1 MKINSLPQKI
11 ILQLV
16 IFLFFHL
23 SSATALAV
31 NLINMKVSALSNNS
45 VEIELKFDDKA
56 PLVKDYSFPNIPSIA
71 IDLMDTNTNIKK
83 YNDVKTYD
91 VNYIQVREDQEK
103 TRVLVGLNQQT
114 KYYYKTEHNTITLFI
129 GVAEDSYTS
138 CISNEDNKAI
148 SDSKLSLGV
157 TKIDF
162 KKNEQ
167 GNGLVVIDLDDNIA
181 VNTYKDGNKVYLEF
195 DGDIIPLP
203 LRNRYDVNDFNTPVS
218 IIDSSSD
225 NKKSFIIIEMKQ
237 PYEYFV
243 FQANNQLT
251 INISQKESQYLSNNK
266 SAEMFS
272 GNKIDLNFQDV
283 DIRSVLQIIADFN
296 KFNLVVSDAVTGKIT
311 LHLDQVPWDQ
321 ALDIVMKTKGLDKR
335 IKDNIMLVAPIDE
348 LTAREKSFLETT
360 KQLHKLEPIITDVIN
375 IKYSEADEIAK
386 MLTGETNKKNSFLS
400 EDGSIQVVPR
410 TNSLLIKESY
420 SKIEEIRKLINDI
433 DIPNKQI
440 MIETRIVT
448 VNSSFKKDLGFKWGF
463 KSKRIDIGS
472 NRDVEILGAGR
483 TQSVAEGEGEASPN
497 VINNLFTD
505 LAVSGSGFGINLNGL
520 NAEGGTQSLL
530 GLQISAAL
538 ADGGGETLSEPK
550 VFTTDKT
557 EAVIKSGRQIPYET
571 ESANNGKKVSFKD
584 AVLSLKVKPQVTPDK
599 HIILD
604 IKITND
610 NASKQTYGTGAPAI
624 DTNEISTRVSVE
636 NGETLALGGVFIHTN
651 DSGVEKVPFLSSIPI
666 IGNLFKRTTKGDTKK
681 EILIF
686 ITPTIVDDRLNVS
699 LKGAN

>member
-1 MKINSLPQKI
+1 MKINSRPQKI

-16 IFLFFHL
+16 IFLFFYL
-23 SSATALAV
+23 SSVTALAV

-71 IDLMDTNTNIKK
+71 FDLMDTNTNIKK
-83 YNDVKTYD
+83 YNDIKTYD
-91 VNYIQVREDQEK
+91 VNYIQVRDDQEK
-103 TRVLVGLNQQT
+103 TRVLVVLNQQT
-114 KYYYKTEHNTITLFI
+114 NYNYKTEHNTITLFI
-129 GVAEDSYTS
+129 GVSEDSRTD
-138 CISNEDNKAI
+138 CLVDEGNKEVL
-148 SDSKLSLGV
+148 DSELSLGI

-162 KKNEQ
+162 KKNDQ
-167 GNGLVVIDLDDNIA
+167 GNGLVVIDLDDSIA

-195 DGDIIPLP
+195 DGDIIPLS

-225 NKKSFIIIEMKQ
+225 NKKSFIIIEMKKA
-237 PYEYFV
+237 YEYFV

-251 INISQKESQYLSNNK
+251 INISQKESQYLNANK
-266 SAEMFS
+266 SAEIFS

-335 IKDNIMLVAPIDE
+335 IKDNIMLVAPMDE
-348 LTAREKSFLETT
+348 LTAREKSFLETA
-360 KQLHKLEPIITDVIN
+360 KQLHKLEPIRTDVIN

-386 MLTGETNKKNSFLS
+386 MLTGQDNKKNSFLS

-420 SKIEEIRKLINDI
+420 SKIEEIRKLINNI
-433 DIPNKQI
+433 DIPNKQV

-448 VNSSFKKDLGFKWGF
+448 VNSSFKRDLGFKWGF
-463 KSKRIDIGS
+463 KSKNIDIGS
-472 NRDVEILGAGR
+472 GRDIQIFGSGNARSADSDAGAD
-483 TQSVAEGEGEASPN
+483 SPN
-497 VINNLFTD
+497 VIDNLFTD
-505 LAVSGSGFGINLNGL
+505 LAVNGSGFGINLNGAD
-520 NAEGGTQSLL
+520 NLL

-538 ADGGGETLSEPK
+538 SDGGGETISEPK

-557 EAVIKSGRQIPYET
+557 EATIKSGRQIPYET
-571 ESANNGKKVSFKD
+571 TSANDGKKISFKD

-604 IKITND
+604 IKINND
-610 NASKQTYGTGAPAI
+610 NASKQLYGTAPAI

-636 NGETLALGGVFIHTN
+636 NGETLALGGVFTHTN
-651 DSGVEKVPFLSSIPI
+651 DNTVEKVPLLSSIPI

-686 ITPTIVDDRLNVS
+686 ITPTIVNERLNVS
-699 LKGAN
+699 VKG

>member
-1 MKINSLPQKI
+1 MKIIHRPQKT
-11 ILQLV
+11 ILQFV
-16 IFLFFHL
+16 IFLFFCC
-23 SSATALAV
+23 SSVIALAV
-31 NLINMKVSALSNNS
+31 NLTNMKVSALSNNS
-45 VEIELKFDDKA
+45 VEIELKFDGEVPA
-56 PLVKDYSFPNIPSIA
+56 VEDYSLPSAPSIFF
-71 IDLMDTNTNIKK
+71 DLENTSTNIKK
-83 YNDVKTYD
+83 YNEIKTYD
-91 VNYIQVREDQEK
+91 VDYIKVSENQEK

-114 KYYYKTEHNTITLFI
+114 NYHYKVESNTIILLI
-129 GVAEDSYTS
+129 GASENPYTD
-138 CISNEDNKAI
+138 CLMGEDNKNMLN
-148 SDSKLSLGV
+148 SELSSGI

-162 KKNEQ
+162 KRNDQ
-167 GNGLVVIDLDDNIA
+167 GNGLVVIDLDDSIA

-195 DGDIIPLP
+195 EGDIIPSDLK
-203 LRNRYDVNDFNTPVS
+203 NRYDVNDFNTPVS

-237 PYEYFV
+237 PYEYLV

-251 INISQKESQYLSNNK
+251 INVSQKESKYLDSNT
-266 SAEMFS
+266 STDMFS
-272 GNKIDLNFQDV
+272 GNKIDLNFQDI

-296 KFNLVVSDAVTGKIT
+296 KFNLVVSDAVTGTIT

-348 LTAREKSFLETT
+348 LTAREKSFLETA
-360 KQLHKLEPIITDVIN
+360 KQLHKLEPITTDVIN

-386 MLTGETNKKNSFLS
+386 MLTGQNDKKNSFLS

-410 TNSLLIKESY
+410 TNSLLIKDSY
-420 SKIEEIRKLINDI
+420 SKIEEIRKLIDGI
-433 DIPNKQI
+433 DTPNKQV

-448 VNSSFKKDLGFKWGF
+448 VNSSFKRDLGFKWGF
-463 KSKRIDIGS
+463 ESKKVDIGS
-472 NRDVEILGAGR
+472 GR
-483 TQSVAEGEGEASPN
+483 GIQIFGSGNARSADSSSSTEVS
-497 VINNLFTD
+497 NNGFTPSDSLFTD
-505 LAVSGSGFGINLNGL
+505 LSVNGSGFGINLNGSGV
-520 NAEGGTQSLL
+520 ESLL
-530 GLQISAAL
+530 ALQISAAL
-538 ADGGGETLSEPK
+538 SDGGGETISEPK

-571 ESANNGKKVSFKD
+571 QSANNGKKISFKD

-604 IKITND
+604 IKINND
-610 NASKQTYGTGAPAI
+610 NASKQLYGTGAPAI

-636 NGETLALGGVFIHTN
+636 NGETLALGGVFTHTN
-651 DSGVEKVPFLSSIPI
+651 DNSIEKVPLLSSIPI

-686 ITPTIVDDRLNVS
+686 ITPTIVDERLKVS
-699 LKGAN
+699 VSG

>member
-1 MKINSLPQKI
+1 MKINSRPQKI

-16 IFLFFHL
+16 IFLFFYL
-23 SSATALAV
+23 SSVTALAV

-71 IDLMDTNTNIKK
+71 FDLMDTNTNIKK
-83 YNDVKTYD
+83 YNDIKTYD
-91 VNYIQVREDQEK
+91 VNYIQVRDDQEK
-103 TRVLVGLNQQT
+103 TRVLVVLNQQT
-114 KYYYKTEHNTITLFI
+114 NYNYKTEHNTITLFI
-129 GVAEDSYTS
+129 GVSEDSRTD
-138 CISNEDNKAI
+138 CLVDEGNKEVL
-148 SDSKLSLGV
+148 DSELSLGI

-162 KKNEQ
+162 KKNDQ
-167 GNGLVVIDLDDNIA
+167 GNGLVVIDLDDSIA

-195 DGDIIPLP
+195 DGDIIPLS

-237 PYEYFV
+237 AYEYFV

-251 INISQKESQYLSNNK
+251 INISQKESQYLNANK
-266 SAEMFS
+266 SAEIFS

-335 IKDNIMLVAPIDE
+335 IKDNIMLVAPMDE
-348 LTAREKSFLETT
+348 LTAREKSFLETA
-360 KQLHKLEPIITDVIN
+360 KQLHKLEPIRTDVIN

-386 MLTGETNKKNSFLS
+386 MLTGQDNKKNSFLS

-420 SKIEEIRKLINDI
+420 SKIEEIRKLINNI
-433 DIPNKQI
+433 DIPNKQV

-448 VNSSFKKDLGFKWGF
+448 VNSSFKRDLGFKWGF
-463 KSKRIDIGS
+463 KSKNIDIGS
-472 NRDVEILGAGR
+472 GRDIQIFGSGNARSADSDAGAD
-483 TQSVAEGEGEASPN
+483 SPN
-497 VINNLFTD
+497 VIDNLFTD
-505 LAVSGSGFGINLNGL
+505 LAVNGSGFGINLNGAD
-520 NAEGGTQSLL
+520 NLL

-538 ADGGGETLSEPK
+538 SDGGGETISEPK

-557 EAVIKSGRQIPYET
+557 EATIKSGRQIPYET
-571 ESANNGKKVSFKD
+571 TSANDGKKISFKD

-604 IKITND
+604 IKINND
-610 NASKQTYGTGAPAI
+610 NASKQLYGTAPAI

-636 NGETLALGGVFIHTN
+636 NGETLALGGVFTHTN
-651 DSGVEKVPFLSSIPI
+651 DNTVEKVPLLSSIPI

-686 ITPTIVDDRLNVS
+686 ITPTIVNERLNVS
-699 LKGAN
+699 VKG

>member
-1 MKINSLPQKI
+1 MKIIHRPQKT
-11 ILQLV
+11 ILQFV
-16 IFLFFHL
+16 IFLFFCC
-23 SSATALAV
+23 SSVIALAV
-31 NLINMKVSALSNNS
+31 NLTNMKVSALSNNS
-45 VEIELKFDDKA
+45 VEIELKFDGEVPA
-56 PLVKDYSFPNIPSIA
+56 VEDYSLPSAPSIFF
-71 IDLMDTNTNIKK
+71 DLENTSTNIKK
-83 YNDVKTYD
+83 YNEIKTYD
-91 VNYIQVREDQEK
+91 VDYIKVSENQEK

-114 KYYYKTEHNTITLFI
+114 NYHYKVESNTIILLI
-129 GVAEDSYTS
+129 GASENPYTD
-138 CISNEDNKAI
+138 CLMGEDNKNMLN
-148 SDSKLSLGV
+148 SELSSGI

-162 KKNEQ
+162 KRNDQ
-167 GNGLVVIDLDDNIA
+167 GNGLVVIDLDDSIA

-195 DGDIIPLP
+195 EGDIIPSDLK
-203 LRNRYDVNDFNTPVS
+203 NRYDVNDFNTPVS

-237 PYEYFV
+237 PYEYLV

-251 INISQKESQYLSNNK
+251 INVSQKESKYLDSNT
-266 SAEMFS
+266 STDMFS
-272 GNKIDLNFQDV
+272 GNKIDLNFQDI

-296 KFNLVVSDAVTGKIT
+296 KFNLVVSDAVTGTIT

-348 LTAREKSFLETT
+348 LTAREKSFLETA
-360 KQLHKLEPIITDVIN
+360 KQLHKLEPITTDVIN

-386 MLTGETNKKNSFLS
+386 MLTGQNDKKNSFLS

-410 TNSLLIKESY
+410 TNSLLIKDSY
-420 SKIEEIRKLINDI
+420 SKIEEIRKLIDGI
-433 DIPNKQI
+433 DTPNKQV

-448 VNSSFKKDLGFKWGF
+448 VNSSFKRDLGFKWGF
-463 KSKRIDIGS
+463 ESKKVDIGS
-472 NRDVEILGAGR
+472 GR
-483 TQSVAEGEGEASPN
+483 GIQIFGSGNARSADSSSSTEVS
-497 VINNLFTD
+497 NNGFTPSDSLFTD
-505 LAVSGSGFGINLNGL
+505 LSVNGSGFGINLNGSGV
-520 NAEGGTQSLL
+520 ESLL
-530 GLQISAAL
+530 ALQISAAL
-538 ADGGGETLSEPK
+538 SDGGGETISEPK

-571 ESANNGKKVSFKD
+571 QSANNGKKISFKD

-604 IKITND
+604 IKINND
-610 NASKQTYGTGAPAI
+610 NASKQLYGTGAPAI

-636 NGETLALGGVFIHTN
+636 NGETLALGGVFTHTN
-651 DSGVEKVPFLSSIPI
+651 DNSIEKVPLLSSIPI

-686 ITPTIVDDRLNVS
+686 ITPTIVDERLKVS
-699 LKGAN
+699 VKG